1 MRILKAGVLYFAMV
15 FGVGFI
21 LGPIRILWVVPHLG
35 TRTAELLEML
45 IMLAVIIFAAR
56 YVVRWLNVPYTPFSR
71 MGMGFLALALLIG
84 GELLLALPARGL
96 SLTDYLAARDPI
108 SGTAYFVMLQVCGLM
123 PLLVHRR

>member
-1 MRILKAGVLYFAMV
+1 
-15 FGVGFI
+15 
-21 LGPIRILWVVPHLG
+21 
-35 TRTAELLEML
+35 ML

-56 YVVRWLNVPYTPFSR
+56 YVVRRLHVPYTPFSR